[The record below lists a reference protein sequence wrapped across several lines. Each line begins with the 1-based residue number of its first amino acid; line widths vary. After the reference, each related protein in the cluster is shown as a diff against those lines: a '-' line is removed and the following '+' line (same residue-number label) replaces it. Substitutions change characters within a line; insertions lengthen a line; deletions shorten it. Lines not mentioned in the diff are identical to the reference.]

1 MVSGSDGEYESSG
14 GVVDC
19 LSVTMGVLS
28 LENSSPSLKT
38 QKNEVW
44 ASKSRAWKTEVSRK
58 NQIWWTWKE
67 KKIQTS
73 QVWALKMKKI
83 WLFTDFTKGRVGY
96 FLGRKLFKS
105 QASQRL
111 VAKWVGTRK
120 QLFSNF
126 FAARVGMRTYFA
138 SVTAKTVGVFRHFCV
153 LYERT
158 QTCHFFYRT

>member
-1 MVSGSDGEYESSG
+1 MVELGCLGGWRMISLISEHLVMVSGSDGEYESSG

-83 WLFTDFTKGRVGY
+83 WLFTDFTKGGVGY
-96 FLGRKLFKS
+96 FLG
-105 QASQRL
+105 
-111 VAKWVGTRK
+111 GDGGGN
-120 QLFSNF
+120 FSKVKP
-126 FAARVGMRTYFA
+126 RSG
-138 SVTAKTVGVFRHFCV
+138 
-153 LYERT
+153 
-158 QTCHFFYRT
+158 